1 MLSAAHTKT
10 SRIRAEHLTCIL
22 IELSVLAMTGFGFFR
37 AYFEHDM
44 WSLVI
49 SLISAVLSVLAVA
62 LLHRLRRVLDESFFI
77 PLSLYVIFTIMFYF
91 MGSFVFF
98 FSTCLGICCMGALFF
113 KHRTLRNYIII
124 SNLISIV
131 LLLFKVP
138 MIHYTGRLPAS
149 EVLQQWF
156 INLIGSVFIYMIS
169 AFASYRIMTAN
180 RSQIAFSALLSTT
193 LNKVVLLD
201 TLNQVLFF
209 SKAFTEMADLLVP
222 EKCRGRPIFDLF
234 RDVNLRQN
242 FYDILEK
249 GENYTGVC
257 EIMLKGEKRYFEVII
272 GSFSGE
278 VSGRLLNLIDITPVM
293 QARLEAEAASQSK
306 SAFLA
311 TMSHEIRTPLNAII
325 GLSEIELQK
334 KLPLDTR
341 LDIEKI
347 HSSGGSL
354 LSIINDI
361 LDISKIEAG
370 SFELIQTDYDTPS
383 MVNDTIHLNIVRI
396 GSKNIVFKLE
406 IDPSFPVKLF
416 GDELRVKQVLNNL
429 LSNAFK
435 YTKEGTVMLK
445 IAWERRGDDA
455 WITFMVSDTGRGIRQ
470 ADIPRLFSEYS
481 QLDARANRNIE
492 GTGLGLSITQNLV
505 RLMGGTISVKS
516 EYGRGSIF
524 TVEIP
529 QRIVDEN
536 PIGEIKA
543 KNLQL
548 FRFMENRRI
557 RSLNMVRAYMP
568 YGKVLVVDDVETNLD
583 VVKGL
588 MLPYGL
594 SIDSASS
601 GAEAIKKIR
610 NAESDPAYPRYDLV
624 LMDHMMP
631 EMDGVE
637 AVRIIRNEIDSE
649 YARTVPIVALTANAL
664 AGNEEMFL
672 SKGFN
677 AYISKPIDI
686 MQLDVALNTWVKNK
700 QNKETLLQAEMEK
713 SSRADEDAQNVPGIL
728 DGVMVDGIDLVRGVE
743 RYNSETAYLDVL
755 RSYHVHTPALL
766 EKLRTLSPGGGAGLS
781 LSEYTVQV
789 HGLKGSSY
797 GICADPI
804 GKQAGELEGA
814 ARAGDFE
821 RVQAANGSFIEKV
834 ELLLLD
840 IGELLQKAAAGKA
853 VKQKAGAPD
862 KGLLEKLLDAVRRYK
877 SSAMEDL
884 LAELELFEYETG
896 GELVVW
902 LREQMDNLEYDAIRD
917 RLENLI
923 LR

>member
-1 MLSAAHTKT
+1 MRNADKPTAARSA
-10 SRIRAEHLTCIL
+10 SGLPVFIL
-22 IELSVLAMTGFGFFR
+22 IELSVLLMAGFRLF
-37 AYFEHDM
+37 ATSFE
-44 WSLVI
+44 WNTRIVAA
-49 SLISAVLSVLAVA
+49 SAVTAGLSMLVVA
-62 LLHRLRRVLDESFFI
+62 LLHRLRRLLDESFFI
-77 PLSLYVIFTIMFYF
+77 PLSLYALFTAM
-91 MGSFVFF
+91 FF
-98 FSTCLGICCMGALFF
+98 FVGNFIYFFSLCLGICCIGALFF
-113 KHRTLRNYIII
+113 ANRSLRKYIII
-124 SNLISIV
+124 TNIISLVLIV
-131 LLLFKVP
+131 FKVP
-138 MIHYTGRLPAS
+138 MTQYGVTIPFT
-149 EVLQQWF
+149 EVMLQWVL
-156 INLIGSVFIYMIS
+156 NLIGSLFIYMVS
-169 AFASYRIMTAN
+169 AFASYRT
-180 RSQIAFSALLSTT
+180 RSADSAQGAFSALLSTT
-193 LNKVVLLD
+193 LNNVVLLD
-201 TLNQVLFF
+201 PLNRVMFF
-209 SKAFTEMADLLVP
+209 SKPFIEMADLPAP
-222 EKCRGRPIFDLF
+222 EKSVGRPVFDLF
-234 RDVNLRQN
+234 TDANIRQE
-242 FYDILEK
+242 FYDILEE
-249 GENYTGVC
+249 GEDYAGIWEMTLN
-257 EIMLKGEKRYFEVII
+257 GEKRYFEVMM

-278 VSGRLLNLIDITPVM
+278 VRGRLLNLIDITEVM
-293 QARLEAEAASQSK
+293 QARFDAEAASHSK

-334 KLPLDTR
+334 KLPMDTR

-370 SFELIQTDYDTPS
+370 SFELVQADYDTPS

-396 GSKNIVFKLE
+396 GSKNIIFKLE

-435 YTKEGTVMLK
+435 YTEEGSVMLK
-445 IAWERRGDDA
+445 IAWERHEDDA
-455 WITFMVSDTGRGIRQ
+455 LITFTVSDTGRGIRRE
-470 ADIPRLFSEYS
+470 DIPRLFSEYS
-481 QLDARANRNIE
+481 QLDARSNRNIE
-492 GTGLGLSITQNLV
+492 GTGLGLSITQNLII
-505 RLMGGTISVKS
+505 LMGGDISVQS
-516 EYGRGSIF
+516 EYGKGSVF
-524 TVEIP
+524 TVHIP
-529 QRIVDEN
+529 QRIVDGN

-548 FRFMENRRI
+548 FRFMEHRRA
-557 RSLNMVRAYMP
+557 RSLNLVRAYMP

-583 VVKGL
+583 VAKGL

-610 NAESDPAYPRYDLV
+610 GAESDPACPRYDLV

-700 QNKETLLQAEMEK
+700 QNKETLLQAEMEQCG
-713 SSRADEDAQNVPGIL
+713 RDGEAARNVPGVL

-743 RYNSETAYLDVL
+743 RYNGETAYLDVL
-755 RSYHVHTPALL
+755 RSYHVHTPGLL
-766 EKLRTLSPGGGAGLS
+766 EKLRSLSGNGGTGLS
-781 LSEYTVQV
+781 LPEYTVQV

-797 GICADPI
+797 GICAEPI
-804 GKQAGELEGA
+804 GKQAEELEAA
-814 ARAGDFE
+814 ARAGNLK
-821 RVQAANGSFIEKV
+821 RVRAENGPFIEKV
-834 ELLLLD
+834 ELLLHD
-840 IGELLQKAAAGKA
+840 IGELLQRVAAGKG
-853 VKQKAGAPD
+853 VKQKAISPD
-862 KGLLEKLLDAVRRYK
+862 RELLEKLLDSVRRYK
-877 SSAMEDL
+877 SSAMEEI
-884 LAELELFEYETG
+884 LAELESFEYETG
-896 GELVVW
+896 GELVAW
-902 LREQMDNLEYDAIRD
+902 LREQMDNLEYDAIRS
-917 RLENLI
+917 RLENPA
-923 LR
+923 R